1 MFNKIFVYNTMPLFL
16 KLKRYLVI
24 TAAIFA
30 FATVIN
36 GNISTADAAVIAP
49 NAAFTV
55 NSKTYNLAQFRGR
68 KVMLWIFSTW
78 CPSCRIGLKILS
90 DNQPQLKKFGLT
102 VIALEN
108 YKDGGY
114 SGPTAQEFAEKYG
127 KSVIKAPNW
136 LFGNASEKLA
146 AIYNPKGYP
155 DIYFLIDKKGF
166 IRKITD
172 APAATINQI
181 IDFAKGKK
189 PHK

>member
-1 MFNKIFVYNTMPLFL
+1 MFNKIFVYNTIPLFL

-24 TAAIFA
+24 ITAIFA
-30 FATVIN
+30 FAAVIN
-36 GNISTADAAVIAP
+36 RNISTADAAVIAP
-49 NAAFTV
+49 NAVFTV
-55 NSKTYNLAQFRGR
+55 NSKTYNLNQFRGR
-68 KVMLWIFSTW
+68 KVMLWMFSTW

-114 SGPTAQEFAEKYG
+114 SGLTVQKFAEKYG

-136 LFGNASEKLA
+136 LFGNASKNLA

-172 APAATINQI
+172 APAATINHI
-181 IDFAKGKK
+181 IDFAKDKEQ
-189 PHK
+189 HK

>member
-1 MFNKIFVYNTMPLFL
+1 MPLFL

-30 FATVIN
+30 FAAVIN

-55 NSKTYNLAQFRGR
+55 NSKMYNLDQFRGH
-68 KVMLWIFSTW
+68 KVMLWMFSTW